1 MLIIGL
7 TGNIGCG
14 KSSLSKIF
22 MDKGIDVV
30 DADIVSRQIFEDEEL
45 LQTVFEKFGPSIKNN
60 DGSLNRK
67 ALGNIV
73 FNDDEK
79 LIELNNITHPRIKEK
94 IFNQIRNI
102 EEQGKPI
109 VILDGALLVETGYLD
124 DVDKLIVVTCDEE
137 IQIERIKKRDNCT
150 KLEALSR
157 IKSQMSQVEKVKY
170 ADYTID
176 NSGTIEELK
185 NKAYKFM
192 SYIKENWCE

>member
-30 DADIVSRQIFEDEEL
+30 DADIVSRQIFEDKEL

-94 IFNQIRNI
+94 IFNQIRNL

>member
-22 MDKGIDVV
+22 MDEGIDVV
-30 DADIVSRQIFEDEEL
+30 DADIVSRQIFEDKEL

>member
-124 DVDKLIVVTCDEE
+124 DIDKLIVVTCDEE

>member
-94 IFNQIRNI
+94 IFNQIRNL

-124 DVDKLIVVTCDEE
+124 DIDKLIVVTCDEE

>member
-45 LQTVFEKFGPSIKNN
+45 LQTVFEKFGLSIKNN

-94 IFNQIRNI
+94 IFNQIRNL

>member
-22 MDKGIDVV
+22 MDEGIDVV
-30 DADIVSRQIFEDEEL
+30 DADIVSRQIFEGEEL
-45 LQTVFEKFGPSIKNN
+45 LQIVFEKFGPSIKNN

-94 IFNQIRNI
+94 IFNQIRNL

>member
-22 MDKGIDVV
+22 MDEGIDVV

-124 DVDKLIVVTCDEE
+124 DIDKLIVVTCDEE

>member
-22 MDKGIDVV
+22 MDEGIDVV

-73 FNDDEK
+73 FNDNEK

-94 IFNQIRNI
+94 IFNQIRNL

-124 DVDKLIVVTCDEE
+124 DIDKLIVVTCDEE

>member
-22 MDKGIDVV
+22 MDEGIDVV

-79 LIELNNITHPRIKEK
+79 LIELNNITHPRIKDK
-94 IFNQIRNI
+94 IFNQIRNL

>member
-73 FNDDEK
+73 FNDNEK

>member
-94 IFNQIRNI
+94 IFNQIRNL

>member
-124 DVDKLIVVTCDEE
+124 DIDKLIVVTCDEE

-176 NSGTIEELK
+176 NSDTIEELK

>member
-22 MDKGIDVV
+22 MDEGIDVV

-94 IFNQIRNI
+94 IFNQIRNL

-124 DVDKLIVVTCDEE
+124 DIDKLIVVTCDEE

>member
-22 MDKGIDVV
+22 MDEGIDVV
-30 DADIVSRQIFEDEEL
+30 DADIVSRQIFEDKEL

-94 IFNQIRNI
+94 IFNQIRNL

-124 DVDKLIVVTCDEE
+124 DIDKLIVVTCDEE

>member
-30 DADIVSRQIFEDEEL
+30 DADIVSRQIFEDKEL

-73 FNDDEK
+73 FNDNEK

-94 IFNQIRNI
+94 IFNQIRNL

-124 DVDKLIVVTCDEE
+124 DIDKLIVVTCDEE

>member
-73 FNDDEK
+73 FNDNEK

-94 IFNQIRNI
+94 IFNQIRNL

>member
-30 DADIVSRQIFEDEEL
+30 DADIVSRQIFEDKEL
-45 LQTVFEKFGPSIKNN
+45 LQTVFEKFGLSIKNN

-94 IFNQIRNI
+94 IFNQIRNL

-124 DVDKLIVVTCDEE
+124 DIDKLIVVTCDEE

>member
-94 IFNQIRNI
+94 IFNQIRNL

-176 NSGTIEELK
+176 NSDTIEELK

>member
-22 MDKGIDVV
+22 MDEGIDVV

-73 FNDDEK
+73 FNNDEK

-94 IFNQIRNI
+94 IFNQIRNL

>member
-22 MDKGIDVV
+22 MDEGIDVV
-30 DADIVSRQIFEDEEL
+30 DADIVSRQIFEDKEL

-94 IFNQIRNI
+94 IFNQIRNL

>member
-30 DADIVSRQIFEDEEL
+30 DADIVSRQIFEDKEL

-73 FNDDEK
+73 FNDNEK
-79 LIELNNITHPRIKEK
+79 LIELNNITHPRIKDK
-94 IFNQIRNI
+94 IFNQIRNL

-124 DVDKLIVVTCDEE
+124 DIDKLIVVTCDEE

>member
-22 MDKGIDVV
+22 MDEGIDVV

-73 FNDDEK
+73 FNNDEK
-79 LIELNNITHPRIKEK
+79 LIELNNITHPRIKDK
-94 IFNQIRNI
+94 IFNQIRNL

-124 DVDKLIVVTCDEE
+124 DIDKLIVVTCDEE

>member
-79 LIELNNITHPRIKEK
+79 LIELNNITHPRIKDK
-94 IFNQIRNI
+94 IFNQIRNL

>member
-73 FNDDEK
+73 FNDNEK

-94 IFNQIRNI
+94 IFNQIRNL

-124 DVDKLIVVTCDEE
+124 DIDKLIVVTCDEE

>member
-22 MDKGIDVV
+22 MDEGIDVV

>member
-30 DADIVSRQIFEDEEL
+30 DADIVSRQIFEGEEL
-45 LQTVFEKFGPSIKNN
+45 LQIVFEKFGPSIKNN

-94 IFNQIRNI
+94 IFNQIRNL

>member
-30 DADIVSRQIFEDEEL
+30 DADIVSRQIFEDKEL
-45 LQTVFEKFGPSIKNN
+45 LQIVFEKFGPSIKNN

-94 IFNQIRNI
+94 IFNQIRNL

>member
-22 MDKGIDVV
+22 MDEGIDVV

-176 NSGTIEELK
+176 NSDTIEELK

>member
-22 MDKGIDVV
+22 MDEGIDVV

-94 IFNQIRNI
+94 IFNQIKNI

-124 DVDKLIVVTCDEE
+124 DIDKLIVVTCDEE

>member
-22 MDKGIDVV
+22 MDEGIDVV

-94 IFNQIRNI
+94 IFNQIKNI

>member
-1 MLIIGL
+1 M
-7 TGNIGCG
+7 
-14 KSSLSKIF
+14 
-22 MDKGIDVV
+22 
-30 DADIVSRQIFEDEEL
+30 QIFEDKEL
-45 LQTVFEKFGPSIKNN
+45 LQTVFEKFGLSIKNN

-73 FNDDEK
+73 FNDNEK

-94 IFNQIRNI
+94 IFNQIRNL

>member
-22 MDKGIDVV
+22 MDEGIDVV

-79 LIELNNITHPRIKEK
+79 LIELNNITHPRIKDK
-94 IFNQIRNI
+94 IFNQIRNL

-124 DVDKLIVVTCDEE
+124 DIDKLIVVTCDEE

>member
-22 MDKGIDVV
+22 MDEGIDVV

-73 FNDDEK
+73 FNNDEK

-124 DVDKLIVVTCDEE
+124 DIDKLIVVTCDEE

>member
-22 MDKGIDVV
+22 MDEGIDVV

-94 IFNQIRNI
+94 IFNQIRNL

>member
-73 FNDDEK
+73 FNNDEK
-79 LIELNNITHPRIKEK
+79 LIELNNITHPRIKDK
-94 IFNQIRNI
+94 IFNQIRNL

-124 DVDKLIVVTCDEE
+124 DIDKLIVVTCDEE

>member
-22 MDKGIDVV
+22 MDEGIDVV

-73 FNDDEK
+73 FNDNEK

-94 IFNQIRNI
+94 IFNQIRNL

-176 NSGTIEELK
+176 NSDTIEELK

>member
-30 DADIVSRQIFEDEEL
+30 DADIVSRQIFEDKEL

-94 IFNQIRNI
+94 IFNQIRNL

-124 DVDKLIVVTCDEE
+124 DIDKLIVVTCDEE